1 MGTKDQAKT
10 PNSVNLQSFADVPYE
25 DGVVTVEFL
34 EASDGFVNMFG
45 KNTPVMVNHMLNMTV
60 LQISSELVSSA
71 SFRTT
76 YGPT

>member
-1 MGTKDQAKT
+1 MRTEDQAKT
-10 PNSVNLQSFADVPYE
+10 LNSVDLQSFADVPYE

-45 KNTPVMVNHMLNMTV
+45 KTAHAVVDHMVNMSV
-60 LQISSELVSSA
+60 FQISSALVSSA

-76 YGPT
+76 

>member
-10 PNSVNLQSFADVPYE
+10 PNLGNLQSFADVPYE

-45 KNTPVMVNHMLNMTV
+45 KTTYAMVDHMVNMTAF
-60 LQISSELVSSA
+60 QIS
-71 SFRTT
+71 
-76 YGPT
+76 